1 MNRSLP
7 VLLCAMLFLLAVASC
22 GHTDTS
28 AAHGSLA
35 IRGKAVRIT
44 VSGAPPASVQSDG
57 NLVIGGRAV
66 TQNAAERSLAQ
77 RYYQDVLA
85 VTAAGKASGEAG
97 AKLGG
102 AIVGSIF
109 SALWNDDS
117 SIIKRTAN
125 SGAAGLKAHIE
136 ALCAGLKALEAAQNA
151 LAARQPAFAPYRIV
165 RHKAVTGC
173 LKGTAQQVTV
183 TG

>member
-7 VLLCAMLFLLAVASC
+7 VLLCAMLPLVALTSC
-22 GHTDTS
+22 GHTDAS
-28 AAHGSLA
+28 AAHGSLS
-35 IRGKAVRIT
+35 IRGNAVRIT
-44 VSGAPPASVQSDG
+44 VRGAPPASVQSDG

-66 TQNAAERSLAQ
+66 TQNAADRALAR

-97 AKLGG
+97 AELGG

-125 SGAAGLKAHIE
+125 SGAAGLKAHVE
-136 ALCAGLKALEAAQNA
+136 ALCAGLQALETAQDA
-151 LAARQPAFAPYRIV
+151 LAARQPAFTPYRIV
-165 RHKAVTGC
+165 SHKAVTGC
-173 LKGTAQQVTV
+173 LKDSTQQVTV

>member
-1 MNRSLP
+1 MNCSLP
-7 VLLCAMLFLLAVASC
+7 VLLCAMLPLVALTSC
-22 GHTDTS
+22 GHADVS
-28 AAHGSLA
+28 ASHGSLS
-35 IRGKAVRIT
+35 IHDDAVRIT
-44 VSGAPPASVQSDG
+44 VRGAPPASVQSDG

-66 TQNAAERSLAQ
+66 TQSAADRALAR
-77 RYYQDVLA
+77 RYYQDVLT

-125 SGAAGLKAHIE
+125 SGAVGLKAHIE
-136 ALCAGLKALEAAQNA
+136 ALCAGLKALETAQNA

-173 LKGTAQQVTV
+173 LKGAAQQVVV